1 MVRNSSIPLSDLMP
15 SIHHRVVSRSQPLS
29 IPLLHSIIHVHRRSD
44 TSSLIALLPNI
55 ESTLRS
61 ASASAADVVLVLRS
75 LISHLGDHCM
85 IAIMPRVADMFLS
98 SMDAAWARGQGDIPW
113 SEMVH
118 LYHQFLAAFWPFS
131 LWNTIRD
138 AQVVKAGRDNPL
150 PPEISNL
157 VVRCLLDIL
166 NKADSAPGAS
176 DPSHRPTLPPAI
188 RKLLLS
194 PAYVTPQ
201 IRRIVLQHCR
211 NRRTPISE
219 YEWHQHMMAAAREG
233 DLDKAVSYRQE
244 KLRVR
249 LAIRAAVAARTPT
262 PSPEGQSRTGSTA
275 EEDVIGPDLP
285 SLPELNVERQ
295 QTADKTAMSVERNP
309 IPGDSGWRRRRE
321 RLDVVDKMILA
332 RSGDS
337 LEHLVREAESISAFG
352 ACLRATGQAP
362 PSDVY
367 PNGDDVEDRIDTRI
381 VSTKRYAWSALID
394 RFARGASA
402 SAEDIVEIVETMPQT
417 ALIGATVTP
426 AMHALVRRRHPD
438 KTWAL
443 WRDLVALERAA
454 SPEGRG
460 HWVDRKT
467 LAVATEA
474 CADVYNLEGAVA
486 LVDLWAR
493 NPTIKPDR
501 DGLSHSV
508 VIDAQNVNVLLH
520 QCKLSGRPSI
530 AFRVWAAALPRW
542 GVWLDDISLS
552 LLLDTARFAGDSY
565 DPQNAPDV
573 RVRLRAIAAELNFR
587 KTRGERLAS
596 NAGDW
601 AAYDAAGFAKGGTNV
616 LLDPDDYSWSNEHGR
631 APPWQVARS
640 MFRNIVLGNCP
651 HLANTKSPL
660 DITSGAIAS
669 ISAFFASRQSRSPR
683 KTSENSPSPDPIT
696 SPSPSRPSLLPFPS
710 TSARHTYIIPTAN
723 SFRAYIFLLIHGER
737 YDEIPTALAWM
748 KELGIVPSYNTLS
761 AAILHVSEVQ
771 GPRRWVPGWGPD
783 GETRLVTDEDI
794 LRRWLLEWLGDGKE
808 EHEGKDK
815 AVIPSENDVAAYRRL
830 MIEKRYGGRYARG
843 PE

>member
-1 MVRNSSIPLSDLMP
+1 MVRNSSIPLSDLMA

-44 TSSLIALLPNI
+44 ASSLIALLPYI

-61 ASASAADVVLVLRS
+61 PSASAADVVLILRS
-75 LISHLGDHCM
+75 LISHLGDHAM

-98 SMDAAWARGQGDIPW
+98 SMDTAWARGQGDIPW

-138 AQVVKAGRDNPL
+138 VPVVKAGRDNPL
-150 PPEISNL
+150 PPEISSL

-166 NKADSAPGAS
+166 NKADSAPGS
-176 DPSHRPTLPPAI
+176 SQPSHRPTLSPAI

-201 IRRIVLQHCR
+201 IRKIVLQHCR
-211 NRRTPISE
+211 TQRTPIPE

-233 DLDKAVSYRQE
+233 DLDKAASYHQE

-249 LAIRAAVAARTPT
+249 LAIRAAVAAQTPT
-262 PSPEGQSRTGSTA
+262 PASEGQSRTDSPEG
-275 EEDVIGPDLP
+275 EDVIGPDLR
-285 SLPELNVERQ
+285 SLPEHDVERQ
-295 QTADKTAMSVERNP
+295 QTGDKTTMSVERKP
-309 IPGDSGWRRRRE
+309 IPADSGWCRRRE
-321 RLDVVDKMILA
+321 LLDVVDKMILA

-337 LEHLVREAESISAFG
+337 LEHLVQEAESISAFG
-352 ACLRATGQAP
+352 STGQIP
-362 PSDVY
+362 PSDVD
-367 PNGDDVEDRIDTRI
+367 PNGDDVEEGIDTRI
-381 VSTKRYAWSALID
+381 VSTRRYAWSALID

-402 SAEDIVEIVETMPQT
+402 SAVDIVEIVEAMPQT
-417 ALIGATVTP
+417 ALVGATVTP

-438 KTWAL
+438 KAWAL
-443 WRDLVALERAA
+443 WRDLVALEREA
-454 SPEGRG
+454 GRESRG
-460 HWVDRKT
+460 QWVDRKT
-467 LAVATEA
+467 LAVATDA

-493 NPTIKPDR
+493 NPTIKPDP
-501 DGLSHSV
+501 DGLSQSI

-530 AFRVWAAALPRW
+530 AFRLWAAALPRW

-587 KTRGERLAS
+587 KTRGERLDS
-596 NAGDW
+596 DTGDW

-616 LLDPDDYSWSNEHGR
+616 LLDPDDYSWCNEHGR
-631 APPWQVARS
+631 EPPWQVARA
-640 MFRNIVLGNCP
+640 MFRGIVLGNWP
-651 HLANTKSPL
+651 HLSNIKSPL
-660 DITSGAIAS
+660 DVTSGAIAS

-683 KTSENSPSPDPIT
+683 KMSENSPSPDPIT
-696 SPSPSRPSLLPFPS
+696 SLSPSPSRPSPLPFPS

-783 GETRLVTDEDI
+783 GETRLVSDEDI
-794 LRRWLLEWLGDGKE
+794 LRRWLLEWLGDGNE